1 MVRGV
6 IWPDGVRHAN
16 SRGNTNKIR
25 EGRISNM
32 NQSKRIATFNRSS
45 RRVVTIFNFE
55 WEEYQCLLYID
66 GNLYNKATYHTSDKR
81 DALLTAKEMVK

>member
-1 MVRGV
+1 M
-6 IWPDGVRHAN
+6 PKD
-16 SRGNTNKIR
+16 NTYYNKK
-25 EGRISNM
+25 GRISNM
-32 NQSKRIATFNRSS
+32 NQSKQIATFNRFS

>member
-1 MVRGV
+1 M
-6 IWPDGVRHAN
+6 PKD
-16 SRGNTNKIR
+16 NTYYNKK
-25 EGRISNM
+25 GRISNM
-32 NQSKRIATFNRSS
+32 NQSKQIATFNRSS

>member
-1 MVRGV
+1 MKGTKEKVR
-6 IWPDGVRHAN
+6 RLRQL
-16 SRGNTNKIR
+16 RGKR
-25 EGRISNM
+25 EIST
-32 NQSKRIATFNRSS
+32 SETRRIATFNRSS